1 VSPAD
6 KDDDSGADPA
16 DDDPMTMRPPSVLE
30 RTAAG
35 PMPAALESRR
45 GTARPPSTV
54 ERPNESA
61 PFGFPS
67 SFGPGSDNEV
77 GEGADSDATTPPP
90 PHAIGIHATEPPPT
104 RFTQGGSPSSGRD
117 PYENDDEHTAAF
129 LRLPIP
135 PATRTYAVVHDT
147 IYTYEHPV
155 SLSRQI
161 VRLAPRSLPYQECR
175 SHVLKVTPEPEILAV
190 MEDAFG
196 NPITSLFIEPEHTTL
211 KVQAETWVE
220 IKAREYPADDD
231 TPPWE
236 EVRSRLAY
244 HAARPPQ
251 AADLEASRYLFESSR
266 VRNKR
271 ELAAWTLSCFPA
283 GRPVL
288 AGVRALMNRI
298 HEELTFD
305 PKATTV
311 STPVMTVFE
320 LKRGVCQDFAHL
332 MLSCLRSIGL
342 AARYVSGYLLTHPP
356 PGRARLVGADA
367 SHAWISVYIP
377 DDAGGVWVDADP
389 TNGVF
394 PSLEHVT
401 LGWGRDY
408 DDVIPLRGVLLGGGD
423 HELEIAVTVAPEDD
437 YDAVFSA
444 ARASSEM

>member
-1 VSPAD
+1 MSS
-6 KDDDSGADPA
+6 DDDDQ
-16 DDDPMTMRPPSVLE
+16 DDPKTMRPNAPPSILE
-30 RTAAG
+30 RTSAG
-35 PMPAALESRR
+35 PQ
-45 GTARPPSTV
+45 TARPPSTL
-54 ERPNESA
+54 ERPAA
-61 PFGFPS
+61 P
-67 SFGPGSDNEV
+67 SDHE
-77 GEGADSDATTPPP
+77 ATTPPP
-90 PHAIGIHATEPPPT
+90 PNPHHHATEPPPT
-104 RFTQGGSPSSGRD
+104 RFSHGSTPSSARSSSGRSD
-117 PYENDDEHTAAF
+117 PYDSDEEHTSAF
-129 LRLPIP
+129 LRAPMMPL
-135 PATRTYAVVHDT
+135 TRTYVVVHDT
-147 IYTYEHPV
+147 VYKYEYPV

-161 VRLAPRSLPYQECR
+161 VHLAPRPLSYQQCR
-175 SHVLKVTPEPEILAV
+175 AHSLKVTPEPEILAV

-196 NPITSLFIEPEHTTL
+196 NPITSLFIEPEHTAL
-211 KVQAETWVE
+211 KVEAETWVD
-220 IKAREYPADDD
+220 ITAREYPPDDD

-244 HAARPPQ
+244 LANRSPHPS
-251 AADLEASRYLFESSR
+251 DLEASRYLFESSR

-271 ELAAWTLSCFPA
+271 ELAAWTMACFPA
-283 GRPVL
+283 GLPIL
-288 AGVRALMNRI
+288 TGVRALMNRI

-367 SHAWISVYIP
+367 SHAWVSVYIP
-377 DDAGGVWVDADP
+377 DGAGGTWVDADP

-408 DDVIPLRGVLLGGGD
+408 DDVIPLRGVLLGGGE
-423 HELEIAVTVAPEDD
+423 HELDIAVTVAPEAD
-437 YDAVFSA
+437 YDAVFGA
-444 ARASSEM
+444 AR